1 LRRFRIIAPALAV
14 VALALAGAVGA
25 ASANGGTRG
34 VSTVATPGTF
44 DASGDGIAAA
54 GGQLTIHVCATDG
67 ILLARGKVTI
77 DSGAFTDQVG
87 WLGLHVYFGFNG
99 CADVAGGGFG
109 LMHGGGGGGGGSAA
123 ALVVGT
129 GLTLHAE
136 GTGIAFLKGDGTWSN
151 GNGESGAWSPDG
163 SILKI
168 GGKQQS
174 QCPGVSAQHHGGD
187 YDKPKCKTPT
197 PQSTSS
203 AEATSTPEPTAT
215 STAIVND

>member
-1 LRRFRIIAPALAV
+1 LRHFRIIAPALAV

-25 ASANGGTRG
+25 ASANGGGRG
-34 VSTVATPGTF
+34 VGTTSTPGTF
-44 DASGDGIAAA
+44 DAAGDGIAAA
-54 GGQLTIHVCATDG
+54 GGQLTIHICATDG

-77 DSGAFTDQVG
+77 GSDAFNDQVG
-87 WLGLHVYFGFNG
+87 WLGLHVYFGFHG

-109 LMHGGGGGGGGSAA
+109 LMHEGGGGGGGSAA

-151 GNGESGAWSPDG
+151 GSGESGAWSPDG
-163 SILKI
+163 SVLKI

-174 QCPGVSAQHHGGD
+174 QCQGMSAQHYGGD
-187 YDKPKCKTPT
+187 HDKPKCKTPT
-197 PQSTSS
+197 PQSTSGPDS
-203 AEATSTPEPTAT
+203 TSTPEPTAT
-215 STAIVND
+215 FTPIVND